1 MKTTE
6 TFFIVFTAL
15 LIVALSFSGFA
26 LAAEVSRV
34 QTNRGHIYINQGK
47 DAGFTMGTEVCVYDV
62 SGEEITCGTIKQTNP
77 NYAMIKVNNRLA
89 KQIKVG
95 MKALIGKPNVDQK
108 DQ

>member
-1 MKTTE
+1 MNKNKT
-6 TFFIVFTAL
+6 FLMVFTAL
-15 LIVALSFSGFA
+15 LIAGLSFSGFA

-47 DAGFTMGTEVCVYDV
+47 DAGFIMGTEVCVYDV
-62 SGEEITCGTIKQTNP
+62 SGEEITCGTVKQTNP
-77 NYAMIKVNNRLA
+77 NYAVIKVNNRLA